1 MANKRQQHM
10 QNQFKQP
17 ESVQNTNSE
26 SISDDITN
34 ADSDIA
40 SIAQANFNQVQSSLN
55 KDEAEVLSQAVVED
69 DSSITEANQPIKDT
83 TSFEYEDLPNHVEE
97 QRLQASPESLVV
109 DMHTLQIKLSTSAYS
124 TLQSIMDYIDGVR
137 PNKPMTEQEF
147 GRYQTQLWTTLKSI
161 MTLKSDEE
169 FTIVFREVLKLW
181 HAFDGVI
188 DGVKQ
193 VFHPDMIARY
203 PQAWTLS
210 DLDHTA
216 FRRFIA
222 LLGATADPKTR
233 YIAFKDINTGYVFQ
247 YGYTEEMQNRVIGF
261 YQAL

>member
-1 MANKRQQHM
+1 M

-17 ESVQNTNSE
+17 ESVQNTNPE

-109 DMHTLQIKLSTSAYS
+109 DMTYTDKPNTL
-124 TLQSIMDYIDGVR
+124 
-137 PNKPMTEQEF
+137 
-147 GRYQTQLWTTLKSI
+147 YQC
-161 MTLKSDEE
+161 
-169 FTIVFREVLKLW
+169 
-181 HAFDGVI
+181 
-188 DGVKQ
+188 
-193 VFHPDMIARY
+193 
-203 PQAWTLS
+203 
-210 DLDHTA
+210 
-216 FRRFIA
+216 
-222 LLGATADPKTR
+222 LL
-233 YIAFKDINTGYVFQ
+233 YIAIHDG
-247 YGYTEEMQNRVIGF
+247 
-261 YQAL
+261 LH